1 MISAE
6 AMKAALAAV
15 AICGGTFGKF
25 SIVCA
30 VWYECYTCAC

>member
-15 AICGGTFGKF
+15 DICGSPGGKF
-25 SIVCA
+25 GIVCA
-30 VWYECYTCAC
+30 VQ